1 MFPGSYRPTPVHFFV
16 ALLAQKQL
24 LLRNYTQNIDTLE
37 RVAGVPPELLVEAH
51 GESTLS
57 LSRTSHQPETSRF
70 VWRRSLHRLPR
81 RCDH

>member
-51 GESTLS
+51 GEYTHARALS
-57 LSRTSHQPETSRF
+57 
-70 VWRRSLHRLPR
+70 
-81 RCDH
+81 